1 MKGISKPLIAAI
13 ALSVSTVAAAASPV
27 TAQQRIA
34 PDQQSPLGVPMD
46 AVEMQLNQGKFAF
59 LPWIFGI
66 TSLDLALIGVY
77 WGVYVPN
84 YFQEGDY
91 IAELGDNRVGRK

>member
-1 MKGISKPLIAAI
+1 MKGITKPLIAAI
-13 ALSVSTVAAAASPV
+13 ALTASTMAAASSP
-27 TAQQRIA
+27 ASMQQRIA
-34 PDQQSPLGVPMD
+34 PDHQSPIGVPMD
-46 AVEMQLNQGKFAF
+46 AVEMQLNQGKFVF

-84 YFQEGDY
+84 YGLEGDY